1 MLRKY
6 FDLLTGTETGGDNHL
21 HGNVIMQLQGL
32 KGEDIVDERVWAV
45 KTHTPW
51 LIEEAPA
58 FRANKV
64 IIIVRNPLDSI
75 YSWFTCAAF
84 YNH

>member
-1 MLRKY
+1 M
-6 FDLLTGTETGGDNHL
+6 
-21 HGNVIMQLQGL
+21 
-32 KGEDIVDERVWAV
+32 VDERVWAV

-51 LIEEAPA
+51 LIEQAPA

-84 YNH
+84 YNHQATLPFRIDEEYPTEWARWV